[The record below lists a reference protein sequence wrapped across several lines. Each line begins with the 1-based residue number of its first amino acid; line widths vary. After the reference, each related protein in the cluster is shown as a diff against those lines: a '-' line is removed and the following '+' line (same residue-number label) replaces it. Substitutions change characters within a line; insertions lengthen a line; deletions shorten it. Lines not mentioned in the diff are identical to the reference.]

1 MLTRFRFSLIAAFA
15 FGLLTVCLPVLFF
28 AQAKILPVKTYT
40 AADGL
45 PRDAVYKVRQDARGF
60 LWFCTSEGLV
70 RFDGYGFKLY
80 SEEEGLPS
88 RRVNDFLQARN
99 GEYWIGTSAGLVRF
113 NPNGV
118 AGKPMNLAQAM
129 FTEISYETPPPTPQ
143 AKTVNEIYEDPQGM
157 IWVGMVDGLYQLIEK
172 QSQPILRRIDLPFQ
186 NNMGYLPVRGIFKDR
201 QNVLWISTE
210 QGQNETYSTIYRLMP
225 DGKLERHKIQS
236 GTAAKFVQTL
246 DGTIWAGLSGV
257 VDGGLCQLVAQPQ
270 EGRELFSRCF
280 REKDGL
286 PSNWI
291 YSMYRTSD
299 DTIWLGTAD
308 GAASFSL
315 DSARNQPRVQVY
327 REAEGVCER
336 TIFDINEDRDGNLW
350 FSTDCGVTKF
360 IRNGFVRYTKADGL
374 AGMFIMAVLND
385 QAGRLIAVSNDKRD
399 MVLNLFD
406 GRRFEPIEPNT
417 PPGTDHGW
425 AMGQIIVNSRA
436 GDWWFPTEAGVLY
449 RFRGITD
456 TRQLSRATPQAYTVK
471 EGFTDKM
478 VSRLYED
485 VRGDVWIST
494 SYLDKFL
501 RWDHQTDKIIQLSA
515 MSDKPNLA
523 PRPSAY
529 VEDAEGTLWM
539 GSGINQGYLLRYR
552 NGSLKIFGRED
563 GLPPDEA
570 LHHLLIDSKGRLWFA
585 TFSNGLGRIDDLKSE
600 TLKIVW
606 YNRGNGLST
615 NSPESLEEDKYG
627 RIYIGTRRG
636 VDCLTPETGQVRSF
650 TTADGLQKG
659 TIYVSARDAQGA
671 LWFGNPVGVARYVPE
686 PPRPN
691 QPPTIFLT
699 GLRVAGV
706 PQQVSE
712 IGDLALPELKLDPSQ
727 TNVTIDFL
735 SPSATA
741 DPHIRYQHMLEGRD
755 DWSAPTEQRTV
766 DFANLSAGSY
776 RFLVRAVNADG
787 IFSATPASFSFTV
800 ASPVWQRWWFI
811 LLTVGAIGGLA
822 YTAYRYRVAQ
832 LLALERMRTRIATD
846 LHDEVGSSLSQIAIL
861 SEVARLRLTSDGET
875 PKDTATISG
884 AMEPMEKVAVTS
896 REAVD
901 AMSDI
906 VWAINPQR
914 DQLSDLSQ
922 RMRLFASDTLT
933 ARDISLRFHA
943 PEQDLSLDAEVRRQ
957 VFLLFK
963 EAINNIVRHADCT
976 EVEIDFVLT
985 DHHLSLRV
993 WDNGHGFVET
1003 NPQPGQNGGNGLL
1016 SMRRRAMGLGGK
1028 LEIISG
1034 NGDGTTV
1041 KLEAPLSPRKWQKV
1055 TT

>member
-1 MLTRFRFSLIAAFA
+1 MLRHSRRASLTLAVFSLVAI
-15 FGLLTVCLPVLFF
+15 GLPVLFS
-28 AQAKILPVKTYT
+28 AQAEILPVKTYT

-80 SEEEGLPS
+80 GEDEGLPS
-88 RRVNDFLQARN
+88 RSVKDFLHARN
-99 GEYWIGTSAGLVRF
+99 GEYWIGTTAGIVRF

-118 AGKPMNLAQAM
+118 LEKQANPAQAM
-129 FTEISYETPPPTPQ
+129 FAEIGYETPPPTPQ
-143 AKTVNEIYEDPQGM
+143 AKSVIKIYEDPQGL
-157 IWVGMVDGLYQLIEK
+157 IWVGMWDGLYQLTEK
-172 QSQPILRRIDLPFQ
+172 QNQHILRRIDLPFQ
-186 NNMGYLPVRGIFKDR
+186 NKLGYLTVWEIFKDR

-210 QGQNETYSTIYRLMP
+210 QGPNVTYSTIYRLMP
-225 DGKLERHKIQS
+225 DGKLERHRIQS
-236 GTAAKFVQTL
+236 HRSARFVQTL
-246 DGTIWAGLSGV
+246 DGTIWVGLSGV

-270 EGRELFSRCF
+270 EGSELFSRCF

-291 YSMYRTSD
+291 YSIHRSSD

-336 TIFDINEDRDGNLW
+336 TIFDINEDSDGNLW

-360 IRNGFVRYTKADGL
+360 MRNGFVRYTKADGL
-374 AGMFIMAVLND
+374 AGLFITEVVND
-385 QAGRLIAVSNDKRD
+385 QAGRLIAVSNDKGN
-399 MVLNLFD
+399 MVLHLFD
-406 GRRFEPIEPNT
+406 GSRFEPIEPNT
-417 PPGTDHGW
+417 PPGTYHGW
-425 AMGQIIVNSRA
+425 SMGQIIVNSRT
-436 GDWWFPTEAGVLY
+436 GDWWIPTGEGILY

-456 TRQLSRATPQAYTVK
+456 IKQLARAKPQAYTAK
-471 EGFTDKM
+471 EGFTDAM
-478 VSRLYED
+478 VAKLYED
-485 VRGDVWIST
+485 VRGDIWIST

-515 MSDKPNLA
+515 MSDKPNPA
-523 PRPSAY
+523 PRPSAF

-539 GSGINQGYLLRYR
+539 GSGINQAYLLRYR

-563 GLPPDEA
+563 GLPPEDV

-585 TFSNGLGRIDDLKSE
+585 TENNGLGRIDDPKSE
-600 TLKIVW
+600 PLKIVW
-606 YNRGNGLST
+606 YNRGNGLTT
-615 NSPESLEEDKYG
+615 NRPESLVEDQYG
-627 RIYIGTRRG
+627 RIYYGTRRG
-636 VDCLTPETGQVRSF
+636 VDCLTPETRQVRSF
-650 TTADGLQKG
+650 TSADGLQKG

-671 LWFGNPVGVARYVPE
+671 LWFGNPVGVARYLPE
-686 PPRPN
+686 PPRPS
-691 QPPTIFLT
+691 QPPTIFLS

-712 IGDLALPELKLDPSQ
+712 IGALNLPELKLNSSQ

-741 DPHIRYQHMLEGRD
+741 DPHLRYQYKLEGRE
-755 DWSAPTEQRTV
+755 DWSAPTEQRSV

-787 IFSATPASFSFTV
+787 VHSAIPASVSFTV
-800 ASPVWQRWWFI
+800 AAPVWQRWWFI
-811 LLTVGAIGGLA
+811 ALTVGAIGGL
-822 YTAYRYRVAQ
+822 TFSAYRYRVAQ

-861 SEVARLRLTSDGET
+861 SEVARLRLPRNGQSD
-875 PKDTATISG
+875 AAG
-884 AMEPMEKVAVTS
+884 AAEPMEKVAVTS

-914 DQLSDLSQ
+914 DQLSDLTQ

-963 EAINNIVRHADCT
+963 EAINNIVRHAHCT
-976 EVEIDFVLT
+976 EVEIDFALT

-1003 NPQPGQNGGNGLL
+1003 TPQPGQNGGNGLQ
-1016 SMRRRAMGLGGK
+1016 SMRRRAAELGGR
-1028 LEIISG
+1028 LEVISG
-1034 NGDGTTV
+1034 NGAGTTI
-1041 KLEAPLSPRKWQKV
+1041 KLEAPLRPRKE
-1055 TT
+1055 